1 MQPRTIMNG
10 NVGTTERSSVYIQ
23 SSSFVRC
30 VRNIMGSIQYVV
42 AIEIY
47 GGACP

>member
-1 MQPRTIMNG
+1 MQILAELSDFE
-10 NVGTTERSSVYIQ
+10 VLLLYIQ

-30 VRNIMGSIQYVV
+30 VRNVMAILQYVV